1 MQRTLTLL
9 LVIFLAATSI
19 IILPT
24 KAQNRI
30 IIVPDNYFTIE
41 SAIADALNGDTI
53 FIRNGSYDGPINQT
67 LVINKQLSI
76 IGESAENT
84 IIKLHPA
91 YNVSWLF
98 ATPFFDYSEAIAINA
113 DNCKFYN
120 VKIEIQNPGGTISV
134 KGDGLQ
140 IIGTDIT
147 TGSSNGIEITGSF
160 CKIMDNTIFGSVTIN
175 GTFNE
180 VARNSP
186 VNYIFTYGSF
196 NLVRNNTCG
205 LLGLYNSTNNV
216 FLANKMWTDSRMY
229 SGVDLSYSDN
239 NFFYKNQITG
249 YSSGFR
255 FWFSAGNTMVANT
268 VADSLTG
275 SISLGGSSGNRIFQN
290 NFIDNPTWTR
300 GYVYDQYSDPN
311 YRDTYQNMTV
321 SANNWDSGLL
331 GNFWGNYNGTDVNGD
346 GIGDTPYIISG
357 IAYERNQSKREIV
370 YGQDNFPLI
379 VKLNIADVPIDLPQW
394 VSNLPPEPQI
404 IDLQIPEP
412 TPRVTEIIVPTFSS
426 PLNTETPN
434 QKASTSNYVYTTIL
448 VIAFSIVVILAVA
461 GLLVYHKKRRRGLIA
476 V

>member
-1 MQRTLTLL
+1 MQRTITLL
-9 LVIFLAATSI
+9 LVIFLATSSI
-19 IILPT
+19 FILPT
-24 KAQNRI
+24 KAQGRTV
-30 IIVPDNYFTIE
+30 IVPDNYLTIE
-41 SAIADALNGDTI
+41 SAIANALNGDTI
-53 FIRNGSYDGPINQT
+53 FIRNGINEGPINQT

-76 IGESAENT
+76 VGESTENT
-84 IIKLHPA
+84 VIKLRPA

-98 ATPFFDYSEAIAINA
+98 ATAFFDYSEAIAINA

-120 VKIEIQNPGGTISV
+120 LKIMVQNPGGTISV

-140 IIGTDIT
+140 IIGTNIT
-147 TGSSNGIEITGSF
+147 TGSSNGIEVTGSY
-160 CKIMDNTIFGSVTIN
+160 CKIIDNTILGSVTIN

-216 FLANKMWTDSRMY
+216 FLANNMWTNSRMY
-229 SGVDLSYSDN
+229 SGVDLSSSDN

-255 FWFSAGNTMVANT
+255 FWFSGSNTIAANT

-275 SISLGGSSGNRIFQN
+275 SISLGGSSGNKIFQN
-290 NFIDNPTWTR
+290 NFIDNPTWKR

-311 YRDTYQNMTV
+311 FRDTYLNMTI

-346 GIGDTPYIISG
+346 GIGDTPYIING
-357 IAYERNQSKREIV
+357 IVYERNQSKREIV
-370 YGQDNFPLI
+370 YGQDNFPLM
-379 VKLNIADVPIDLPQW
+379 VKVNIDDVPIDLPQW
-394 VSNLPPEPQI
+394 VSNLPPEPQA

-412 TPRVTEIIVPTFSS
+412 TPKETEIAAPTFSY
-426 PLNTETPN
+426 PLDTETPT
-434 QKASTSNYVYTTIL
+434 QKTSTSNYEYTTIL
-448 VIAFSIVVILAVA
+448 IIAVSVVVPLVAV
-461 GLLVYHKKRRRGLIA
+461 GLFVNHKKTRTKDEA
-476 V
+476 